1 MGQADG
7 PGRRSAQSENPELRG
22 SRLVRLK
29 VNGRLRESY
38 VEPRKLLVDFIRE
51 DLELTGTHIGCEHG
65 ICGACTVFF
74 NGRPLRSCLLFAVQA
89 DGAEIVTI
97 EGVAKDGEL
106 NSIQAAF
113 SEHHGLQC
121 GFCTPGMVISAMDF
135 LAQNPNPTE
144 KEIREAM
151 SGHLCRCTGYEGIVR
166 SILAAAGGRG
176 GKRESIEENP

>member
-1 MGQADG
+1 MGQ
-7 PGRRSAQSENPELRG
+7 PNSPKKESAQSGKTERQG

-29 VNGRLRESY
+29 VNGRVREGY

-65 ICGACTVFF
+65 SCGACTVFF
-74 NGRPLRSCLLFAVQA
+74 NGRPLRSCLLLAVQA

-97 EGVAKDGEL
+97 EGIAKDGEL
-106 NSIQAAF
+106 NPIQAAF

-121 GFCTPGMVISAMDF
+121 GFCTPGMIISAMDL

-144 KEIREAM
+144 TEIREAM
-151 SGHLCRCTGYEGIVR
+151 SGHLCRCTGYEGILR
-166 SILAAAGGRG
+166 SILAAAGRFG
-176 GKRESIEENP
+176 GERESVT